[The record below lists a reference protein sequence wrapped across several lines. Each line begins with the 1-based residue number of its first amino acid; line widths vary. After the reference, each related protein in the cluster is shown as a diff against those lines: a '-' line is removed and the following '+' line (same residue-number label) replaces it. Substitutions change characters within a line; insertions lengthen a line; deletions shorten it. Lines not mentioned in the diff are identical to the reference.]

1 MHKVVAYCARHLAQ
15 EAHMKDEKSPEELR
29 ETKSYKSL
37 KNWGHDS
44 LKKDG
49 QASGGASSG
58 GKKEQ
63 EDGEDE
69 EKAAPSKG
77 KGKGKASK
85 EEIQEDEKREEAS
98 KADADQGSDG
108 EGGIISGK
116 RKRKEVGLSHGLH
129 VTLLVDK
136 L

>member
-1 MHKVVAYCARHLAQ
+1 
-15 EAHMKDEKSPEELR
+15 MKDEKSPEELR

-49 QASGGASSG
+49 QTSGGE
-58 GKKEQ
+58 KKEN
-63 EDGEDE
+63 EGEEE

-85 EEIQEDEKREEAS
+85 EEVQEDEKREEAS

-108 EGGIISGK
+108 EGGIVSGK
-116 RKRKEVGLSHGLH
+116 RKRKEVGLSFGRH
-129 VTLLVDK
+129 VESPVDK
-136 L
+136 V